1 MLVLFG
7 RVCIIPISRSS
18 STRHPFCMVS
28 TWSWM
33 TGSLSILLLSML
45 WRGSIC
51 TQRYYRSWNY
61 VIILQA
67 RFLHFINM
75 QVQTFIYF
83 TKQRQKRNNGDHLI
97 VQCSGSQKHC
107 IVLLFLRYRV
117 FIPVI
122 PSLLIGFPWQPVQDL
137 HWHHGLLWN
146 PHQGMLECQQSR
158 WTESSRELWRY
169 NYS

>member
-1 MLVLFG
+1 MLVLFS

-18 STRHPFCMVS
+18 SMHHPFCMGS
-28 TWSWM
+28 TISWT

-75 QVQTFIYF
+75 QVQTFIFF

-97 VQCSGSQKHC
+97 GQCSGSQKHY

-122 PSLLIGFPWQPVQDL
+122 PSVDRFSLAACSGFTL
-137 HWHHGLLWN
+137 AYGLLWN